1 MSVKIWPPLES
12 CAPKYLRLAEQN
24 HQMTNKLA
32 WKPRYQKKAL
42 PAMGIDVVPLIS
54 GLNKEDSA

>member
-1 MSVKIWPPLES
+1 
-12 CAPKYLRLAEQN
+12 
-24 HQMTNKLA
+24 MTNKLA